1 MLLHRSG
8 AVSPAVLF
16 LSGAGLIGLNCFNIQ
31 DEISHRTT
39 SILYDRSGTGWI
51 DDIPLPGAAGEVAEE
66 LRTLLNA
73 AQVPPPYLLVAHS
86 LAEAYARRYAQLFP
100 GERHTK
106 LQFRGVEFGRKP
118 KLWPHQIAQAR

>member
-51 DDIPLPGAAGEVAEE
+51 DDIPLPGTAGEVAEE

-73 AQVPPPYLLVAHS
+73 RKCHLLTCSS
-86 LAEAYARRYAQLFP
+86 LTRWPKPTLAATPSSSRVNGIRSFNSEA
-100 GERHTK
+100 
-106 LQFRGVEFGRKP
+106 
-118 KLWPHQIAQAR
+118 